1 MSDSSLENIFE
12 SEPTN
17 SGLNGV
23 AIFAAL
29 KGNNVPGSEV
39 TLRIEKR
46 TGKIEDVALTRV
58 LTASVADK
66 RKLFDLF
73 TGMAD
78 RANKARVSLQ
88 NDCCRERQGGG
99 ANVDCF

>member
-1 MSDSSLENIFE
+1 M
-12 SEPTN
+12 
-17 SGLNGV
+17 

-39 TLRIEKR
+39 TLTIKKR
-46 TGKIEDVALTRV
+46 NTGQVEDVALTRV

-78 RANKARVSLQ
+78 RANKARVSIP
-88 NDCCRERQGGG
+88 NGGVG
-99 ANVDCF
+99 SGSEWSFACS